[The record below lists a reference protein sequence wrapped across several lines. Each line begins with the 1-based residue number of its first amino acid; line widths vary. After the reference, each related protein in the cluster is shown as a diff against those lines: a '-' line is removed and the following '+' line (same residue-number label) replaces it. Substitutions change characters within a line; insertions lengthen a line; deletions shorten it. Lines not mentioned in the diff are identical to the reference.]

1 MKDKQ
6 GRGCAKTWVLKTGQN
21 SQFWLQDTSVVCS
34 YRKME
39 AYMNVK
45 TKDCFFFY
53 DSLAGLFSGLS
64 CYCKTV
70 ARRQSLIEFQ
80 NSIIYHFQFN

>member
-45 TKDCFFFY
+45 TKDCFFFMIHWQDY
-53 DSLAGLFSGLS
+53 FQDFLAIA
-64 CYCKTV
+64 K
-70 ARRQSLIEFQ
+70 Q
-80 NSIIYHFQFN
+80 